1 MKRTAKIPRET
12 MLRLRKEKKK
22 RNRANRSPEKKL
34 RDAARLA
41 GWQEKRGELK

>member
-1 MKRTAKIPRET
+1 MKRKKKIPRET
-12 MLRLRKEKKK
+12 MLRLKREKKK
-22 RNRANRSPEKKL
+22 HKKANRSPERKL